1 MDQVP
6 FALVTPGELVDVI
19 ANALR
24 ECVAAGTIAVTVEE
38 LPTAPVVERPKNP
51 EHGDYATNVAMQLA
65 KAAKTNPRVIAAALA
80 DQLAGTPGIAGV
92 EIAGPGFLNIRI
104 EASAQGVLARDVVE
118 AADNYGRSDT
128 LAGQRFNVE
137 FISANPT
144 GPLHLGH
151 TRWAAVGDA
160 IASVLDAAGAD
171 VDREFYINDRG
182 VQMDLFGASIMAAA
196 NGQDVPENGY
206 RGAYIADLAAE
217 VVAADPDIRQL
228 PSDEQSIAFREA
240 GYRLQLKQQQETLNS
255 FHTYFDSWFSE
266 LSLHADGGVERA
278 LEKLREQGHVYTE
291 DGAVWLRTTD
301 FGDDKD
307 RVLIKANSDLTYF
320 ASDCAYYVNKRDR
333 GFTTCLYL
341 LGADHHGYVNRLK
354 AVAACAGDDPAKT
367 IEVLI
372 GQLVKTMRDGKEVKL
387 SKRAGEI
394 VTLTDLV
401 DEVGVD
407 AARYTLIRYPADS
420 PLTLDLGLLVKRS
433 NDNPVY
439 YVQYA
444 HARISSVL
452 RNAAELGLNWRDGDI
467 AFDPA
472 LLATD
477 REGEL
482 LRAIGDFPRVVASAA
497 ELREPHRVARYL
509 EDLATAYHRFY
520 DTCRVLPRGDEPVE
534 ALHVSR
540 LWLCAAT
547 RQTLSNGLTMLGV
560 SAPER
565 M

>member
-1 MDQVP
+1 MCIRDS
-6 FALVTPGELVDVI
+6 VDVI

-38 LPTAPVVERPKNP
+38 LPSAPVVERPKNP

-92 EIAGPGFLNIRI
+92 EISGPGFLNIRI

-266 LSLHADGGVERA
+266 LSLIH
-278 LEKLREQGHVYTE
+278 
-291 DGAVWLRTTD
+291 
-301 FGDDKD
+301 
-307 RVLIKANSDLTYF
+307 
-320 ASDCAYYVNKRDR
+320 
-333 GFTTCLYL
+333 
-341 LGADHHGYVNRLK
+341 
-354 AVAACAGDDPAKT
+354 
-367 IEVLI
+367 
-372 GQLVKTMRDGKEVKL
+372 
-387 SKRAGEI
+387 
-394 VTLTDLV
+394 
-401 DEVGVD
+401 
-407 AARYTLIRYPADS
+407 
-420 PLTLDLGLLVKRS
+420 
-433 NDNPVY
+433 
-439 YVQYA
+439 
-444 HARISSVL
+444 IS
-452 RNAAELGLNWRDGDI
+452 
-467 AFDPA
+467 
-472 LLATD
+472 
-477 REGEL
+477 
-482 LRAIGDFPRVVASAA
+482 
-497 ELREPHRVARYL
+497 EP
-509 EDLATAYHRFY
+509 
-520 DTCRVLPRGDEPVE
+520 
-534 ALHVSR
+534 
-540 LWLCAAT
+540 T
-547 RQTLSNGLTMLGV
+547 R
-560 SAPER
+560 PY
-565 M
+565 